1 MSWLTGVEPRG
12 GLAGPGHVVVV
23 VVVNDGAV
31 ALHQGGFGT
40 A

>member
-23 VVVNDGAV
+23 VVNDGAV